1 MRLPMND
8 SDVIPTVESNNNTA
22 DDSFGYLFTT
32 LNGHHVTAQN
42 LVFYLLQVFVACL
55 VLTLN
60 GLVLDTMVR
69 QGKWR
74 EPADLLV
81 AGLALTDAL
90 LGVFV
95 LWQTIYTLVY
105 FQSVWEC
112 LVRLGLA
119 HSMMLTGMLHLV
131 SLTTDRFLK
140 VVTPYR
146 YKDFC
151 RKWTVWVVMA
161 AIWLL
166 GIVLGSLPV
175 FGWNRSVEAALSGDP
190 VCSYFNIMHEHFLRF
205 YIVLIQFCVVV
216 MATLY
221 LKLFLVARKHAV
233 AIAASVP
240 GESTRQRTS
249 EHAWRYTKTVLLI
262 VGVNYLSWVPMGM
275 VVIASLTGILG
286 DMSIVKKGDLML
298 YTSCLVYGNSIINPA
313 IYAIKIPAIHARYR
327 ALCCRCKK
335 HSSATDGGSRAATTA
350 VFSLHTM

>member
-1 MRLPMND
+1 
-8 SDVIPTVESNNNTA
+8 
-22 DDSFGYLFTT
+22 
-32 LNGHHVTAQN
+32 
-42 LVFYLLQVFVACL
+42 
-55 VLTLN
+55 
-60 GLVLDTMVR
+60 MVR

-112 LVRLGLA
+112 L
-119 HSMMLTGMLHLV
+119 
-131 SLTTDRFLK
+131 
-140 VVTPYR
+140 
-146 YKDFC
+146 
-151 RKWTVWVVMA
+151 
-161 AIWLL
+161 
-166 GIVLGSLPV
+166 
-175 FGWNRSVEAALSGDP
+175 
-190 VCSYFNIMHEHFLRF
+190 
-205 YIVLIQFCVVV
+205 FCVVV

-327 ALCCRCKK
+327 ALCCRWKTK
-335 HSSATDGGSRAATTA
+335 HYRHLGMAIDN
-350 VFSLHTM
+350 VLDKPCSL